1 MFGGAV
7 TAVALARAEK
17 RRLCNATMAA
27 TERHGQ
33 RSRQT
38 ERPEDLASLQPGVA
52 GMVSGSPGALL
63 GSKRVRISAGSTS
76 MGPGGAGR
84 RPGGKKGVKD
94 NGCEHEHGPWRVGK
108 QKRTGNSSATPCTWQ
123 RARPVPLRRPAAG
136 AGAHS

>member
-63 GSKRVRISAGSTS
+63 ASKRFRIMAVSTS
-76 MGPGGAGR
+76 MGLGASGN
-84 RPGGKKGVKD
+84 KKGQETHRPLHAHCRGH
-94 NGCEHEHGPWRVGK
+94 GCCRCADSLPGPARI
-108 QKRTGNSSATPCTWQ
+108 A
-123 RARPVPLRRPAAG
+123 ARPLGTGAASPPRG
-136 AGAHS
+136 GYFLSI

>member
-38 ERPEDLASLQPGVA
+38 ERPEDLARLQPGEA
-52 GMVSGSPGALL
+52 DRESGSPGALPA
-63 GSKRVRISAGSTS
+63 SKRFRIMAVSTS
-76 MGPGGAGR
+76 MGPGAAGN
-84 RPGGKKGVKD
+84 KKGQ
-94 NGCEHEHGPWRVGK
+94 ETHRRLHPHGRGHG
-108 QKRTGNSSATPCTWQ
+108 R
-123 RARPVPLRRPAAG
+123 
-136 AGAHS
+136 

>member
-38 ERPEDLASLQPGVA
+38 ERSEDLASGQPGVA
-52 GMVSGSPGALL
+52 GTVSGSPGALL
-63 GSKRVRISAGSTS
+63 ASKRVTIIAVGTS
-76 MGPGGAGR
+76 MGLGASGNKKGQDAHRRLHAHGPRCGRRHCAGR
-84 RPGGKKGVKD
+84 PLG
-94 NGCEHEHGPWRVGK
+94 
-108 QKRTGNSSATPCTWQ
+108 TG
-123 RARPVPLRRPAAG
+123 AAWPHR
-136 AGAHS
+136 GAHFLSI